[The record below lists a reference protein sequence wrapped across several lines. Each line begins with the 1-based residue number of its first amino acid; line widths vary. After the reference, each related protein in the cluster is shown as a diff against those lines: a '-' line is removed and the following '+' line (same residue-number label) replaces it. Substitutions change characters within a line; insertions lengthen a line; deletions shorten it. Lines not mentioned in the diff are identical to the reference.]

1 MGKSVS
7 GGDGE
12 EWVERMGKS
21 VGGGDGKSGVGGGMG
36 KSVWVEG
43 MRRSKCES
51 RCYQNGQRVCV
62 WGGGD
67 GEECVCGGGGGG
79 GKIGKQDTT
88 SSKKYNSSNK
98 GELDPQ
104 SGKLKDIDV
113 LVLCNVCFKT
123 YIVSKDGRGDD
134 RT

>member
-1 MGKSVS
+1 
-7 GGDGE
+7 
-12 EWVERMGKS
+12 
-21 VGGGDGKSGVGGGMG
+21 
-36 KSVWVEG
+36 
-43 MRRSKCES
+43 MRADVIKM
-51 RCYQNGQRVCV
+51 
-62 WGGGD
+62 D
-67 GEECVCGGGGGG
+67 KECVCGGRGWGRVCVWEGGGG
-79 GKIGKQDTT
+79 MGNIRKQDTT